1 VFERALWIAGALGL
15 GWCAFVIAASRI
27 DQFVANREL
36 DRAVA
41 LRPIPTGSPTRI
53 AEKLPSNAVSPT
65 DLERPEE
72 SRPAEPGQELH
83 RASVSHPRA
92 APLPIRGAIIA
103 RIRIES
109 LGLSVV
115 AREGDDTRTLRFA
128 VGHVPGTAVPGRDGN
143 AVFAGHRDR
152 QFRGL
157 GRLRLN
163 DTIRVTT
170 AAGDYVYRVDWTAVV
185 DPNALWVMDPTPGP
199 TLTLVT
205 CFPFGYVGNAP
216 DRFVVRARRVES

>member
-1 VFERALWIAGALGL
+1 LFERALWIGGALGL
-15 GWCAFVIAASRI
+15 GWCAFVIGASRV
-27 DQFVANREL
+27 DQFLANREL

-41 LRPIPTGSPTRI
+41 HRPIPAAPTTPI
-53 AEKLPSNAVSPT
+53 AQKLPPEAISTS
-65 DLERPEE
+65 DLEWPE
-72 SRPAEPGQELH
+72 RDGPPATTRDLR
-83 RASVSHPRA
+83 RASAPRPRPV
-92 APLPIRGAIIA
+92 PLPIRGAIIA
-103 RIRIES
+103 RIEIES

-115 AREGDDTRTLRFA
+115 AREGDDTRTLRLA
-128 VGHVPGTAVPGRDGN
+128 VGHIPGTAVPGREGN

-152 QFRGL
+152 QFHGL
-157 GRLRLN
+157 GKLKLN

-170 AAGDYVYRVDWTAVV
+170 PAGDYVYRVEWTAVV
-185 DPNALWVMDPTPGP
+185 DPNALWVMDPTPDS